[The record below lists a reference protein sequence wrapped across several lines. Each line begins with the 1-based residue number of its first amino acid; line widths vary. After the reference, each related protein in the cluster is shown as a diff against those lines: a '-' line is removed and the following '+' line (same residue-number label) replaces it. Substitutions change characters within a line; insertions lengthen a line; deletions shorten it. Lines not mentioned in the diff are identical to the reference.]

1 MDISRLLKHLFAPH
15 WVVNRAFPR
24 RALDAIE
31 AAIAASESK
40 HDGEL
45 RFAVEA
51 GLHPLPLWRG
61 QAARQRAQEVFA
73 ALNVWDTAH
82 NSGVLIYVQLVDRR
96 IEIVADRG
104 ISAKVAQAEWDA
116 ICRRME
122 DAFKAGCFEDGAV
135 TAIAEITALLA
146 RHFPPLG
153 DNPNELPDRPV
164 VL

>member
-1 MDISRLLKHLFAPH
+1 MNVSRMLKHLFAPH
-15 WVVNRAFPR
+15 WIVGRAFPR
-24 RALDAIE
+24 SALDAIE
-31 AAIAASESK
+31 AAIAASEK
-40 HDGEL
+40 THDGEL

-51 GLHPLPLWRG
+51 GQHPAALWRAQG
-61 QAARQRAQEVFA
+61 VRERAEEVFA

-104 ISAKVAQAEWDA
+104 ISARVAQSEWDA
-116 ICRRME
+116 VCRRME
-122 DAFKAGCFEDGAV
+122 DAFKAGNFETGALA
-135 TAIAEITALLA
+135 AIAEITALLA
-146 RHFPPLG
+146 LHFPPLG

>member
-1 MDISRLLKHLFAPH
+1 MSTARMLKHLFAPH
-15 WVVNRAFPR
+15 WLIRRAFPR
-24 RALDAIE
+24 RTLKAIE
-31 AAIAASESK
+31 AAISNSEHS

-61 QAARQRAQEVFA
+61 QTSRERALEVFS
-73 ALNVWDTAH
+73 ALGVWDTVH

-104 ISAKVAQAEWDA
+104 ISARVPQSAWDA
-116 ICRRME
+116 ICRRVE
-122 DAFKAGCFEDGAV
+122 VAYRERQFEAGTLAG
-135 TAIAEITALLA
+135 IAEISGLLA
-146 RHFPPLG
+146 AHFPPVAG
-153 DNPNELPDRPV
+153 NPNELSDQPV

>member
-1 MDISRLLKHLFAPH
+1 MINSRLYNHLFTPH
-15 WVVNRAFPR
+15 WVVNRAFPK
-24 RALDAIE
+24 RALDTLE
-31 AAIAASESK
+31 AAIGASEKK

-61 QAARQRAQEVFA
+61 QTARQRAQEVFS
-73 ALNVWDTAH
+73 ALHVWDTAH
-82 NSGVLIYVQLVDRR
+82 NSGVLIYVQLADRR

-104 ISAKVAQAEWDA
+104 ISARVAQDTWDE

-122 DAFKAGCFEDGAV
+122 TAFKAGRFEEGALA
-135 TAIAEITALLA
+135 AIEEVTALLA
-146 RHFPPLG
+146 LHFPPLG